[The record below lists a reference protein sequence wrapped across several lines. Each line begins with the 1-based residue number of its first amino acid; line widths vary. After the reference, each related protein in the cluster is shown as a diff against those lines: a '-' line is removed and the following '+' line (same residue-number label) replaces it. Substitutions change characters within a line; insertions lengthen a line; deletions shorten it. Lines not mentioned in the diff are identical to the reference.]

1 MCNTNCCNMMLA
13 VEPSAARKRPAAVMA
28 PTHGATGLVAAGV
41 ATGVPRAAGKWV
53 CVTLWDGFLRM
64 DVCNSFQGLK
74 FVPVDVNSN
83 IAYGVCVV

>member
-28 PTHGATGLVAAGV
+28 PTHGATGLVAAV
-41 ATGVPRAAGKWV
+41 ATGVPRAAGIWV